1 MVASV
6 APRTPVFLQP
16 VSSAGKKYPEP
27 GLMRF
32 LEKLQRTGAKQL
44 PDLRLGIQLHKVLNI
59 R

>member
-6 APRTPVFLQP
+6 ALRTPVFLQP
-16 VSSAGKKYPEP
+16 VSRPGRKYPEP